1 MINKNISTSLQ
12 VVNIHKSDDG
22 RILLIN
28 TCIDDKEFCFINIY
42 APNNQSERKLFF
54 LKIQKWISKYS
65 INNENIILGGDFN
78 HTESNSLDRN
88 ENSCDA
94 KDISSTAYKS
104 LKEKFDLHDI
114 WRDLHPKTKQ
124 FTYLDKS
131 RLDKILVSDN
141 SANYVQSIKIIH
153 SGIKT
158 DHKSVAMN
166 LNIEK
171 NKKGPGNWK
180 LNILST

>member
-1 MINKNISTSLQ
+1 MKILVMLKTS
-12 VVNIHKSDDG
+12 
-22 RILLIN
+22 
-28 TCIDDKEFCFINIY
+28 
-42 APNNQSERKLFF
+42 APQP
-54 LKIQKWISKYS
+54 
-65 INNENIILGGDFN
+65 
-78 HTESNSLDRN
+78 
-88 ENSCDA
+88 
-94 KDISSTAYKS
+94 YKS

-114 WRDLHPKTKQ
+114 WRDLHPKTKK

-131 RLDKILVSDN
+131 RLDKFLVSDN

-180 LNILST
+180 LNTSILKDKTYVAEYQVIDNESKIRLCFSIKTK